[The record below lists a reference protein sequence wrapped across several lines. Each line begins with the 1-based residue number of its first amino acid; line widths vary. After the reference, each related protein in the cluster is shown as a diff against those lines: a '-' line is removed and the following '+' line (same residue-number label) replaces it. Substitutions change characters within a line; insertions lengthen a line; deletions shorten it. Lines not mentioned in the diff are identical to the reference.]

1 MMSEQLLAKTPTAN
15 AVASEDIHLLDLLT
29 VLARHRGF
37 VLGAPVVIGAL
48 ALAATFLITPV
59 FESTAKVLPPQKQQS
74 SGVAAVL
81 GQLGGLAGAAGGLG
95 GLKTPNDLYI
105 GMLQSRSIAD
115 KLIVKYKLKERYEE
129 ETMDETRKELS
140 LRSEIST
147 GKKDGLISI
156 KVIDEDPVFA
166 AQLANAYV
174 DELAQ
179 LTQTLAITEASQR
192 RAFFEKQLKDAKDQL
207 ANAEVDLRK
216 TQEKTGLIQPSA
228 QVGTIITTVAQ
239 LRGTIAAK
247 EVQLNAMRTFAA
259 GQNPQML
266 QTQEELR
273 SLRAQLAAMEKKQ
286 PTREGDFM
294 IPTGRIPEAGVEY
307 VRGVR
312 NVKYYETIFE
322 LLAKQFE
329 LAKIDEAEDSSMI
342 QLLDKAI
349 PAEKKSK
356 PRRGTITIAG
366 VIGGGMLGILLA
378 FILEGYER
386 SRRDPDSNKRWQR
399 LADAW
404 KRRRPA
410 I

>member
-1 MMSEQLLAKTPTAN
+1 M
-15 AVASEDIHLLDLLT
+15 LDLLT
-29 VLARHRGF
+29 VLARHKAF

-140 LRSEIST
+140 LRSEISN

-174 DELAQ
+174 EELAQ

-286 PTREGDFM
+286 TTREGDFM

-312 NVKYYETIFE
+312 NVKYYETIYE

-366 VIGGGMLGILLA
+366 VIGGGMLGVLLA

-410 I
+410 V